1 MNVAIG
7 ARVGN
12 YEIVGLLGVGGMG
25 EVYRARDHRLARDVA
40 IKILAPSIAA
50 DHDAVLRFEREARS
64 LAALNHPNI
73 AAIYD
78 VLESGGRGALVLEL
92 IEGGTL
98 ADQVAR
104 KALSIADATN
114 YARQIADALDTAHEA
129 GIVHRDLKPS
139 NIAITSDGRV
149 KVLDFG
155 LAKAIAAA
163 ASQRLDAGPAT
174 TLHNTSHGV
183 ILGTA
188 AYMSPEQARGKPI
201 DKRTDIWA
209 FGCILYEMLTAQR
222 AFDGETSSDVIAAI
236 IEREPRWASLPT
248 GVSRPLRRVIAR
260 CLDKDARRRAR
271 DIADVLAELDADE
284 TAPPAPSRR
293 PSVAIA
299 ALSVAAIAA
308 LGVGATA
315 VLWRPAAESPNQPIE
330 FSFAPP
336 EGYSMATQPGGPSPS
351 PDGRE
356 IAFVARDDRQV
367 ASVWIRPIDSSTS
380 RRLEGTEG
388 VTPGGVGWS
397 PDSREL
403 AFFVSGSWKRINID
417 GGPAVTIALN
427 GSANLGI
434 SWGPADTLLVAPAN
448 RTALTRVAGGGGAFQ
463 PVTTLD
469 AETENSHRW
478 PQWLPDGRHFL
489 FTARSDSPE
498 RLGIKLGSIES
509 TDVKPLVHTASQGV
523 FTEPGLLLF
532 MTPDN
537 VLMAQRLDP
546 STWTLTGTARPIAGA
561 VRYNGG
567 SFFGSFGASL
577 DGRVLAY
584 MPAARGASTLEWF
597 DRSGKS
603 LGRVGPEGPYVG
615 LRLSPNGGTVAVEI
629 ADARYG
635 TRDIWSVDA
644 ATQALTRLT
653 SNAATD
659 WRPVFSPDGSSIVFA
674 SDRAGRST
682 LFRTSVGGASGEVPL
697 YRSDV
702 DGVFPADWSRDGTR
716 LLVLVDGAP
725 GRPQQL
731 LMVAA
736 DGSSATTLIEPRVGG
751 VQAPRFSPEGDRV
764 AFASSETGR
773 SEIYVVSIKDRQRV
787 RVSADGGTNPT
798 WGRDGREVFFQS
810 PRNEIMRAQL
820 GGPEMATAAKPEVL
834 FRPCATV
841 QRSFT
846 AGPAEQTYDV
856 ADDGT
861 RFLIKCDALDV
872 AAPGVTVV
880 VNWQGRLR

>member
-1 MNVAIG
+1 MNLAIG
-7 ARVGN
+7 ARLGN
-12 YEIVGLLGVGGMG
+12 YEILGLLGVGGMG
-25 EVYRARDHRLARDVA
+25 QVYRARDQRLARDVA
-40 IKILAPSIAA
+40 IKILAPNIAA
-50 DHDAVLRFEREARS
+50 DRDAVLRFEREARA
-64 LAALNHPNI
+64 LAALNHPHI

-78 VLESGGRGALVLEL
+78 VIESGGQAALILEL
-92 IEGGTL
+92 IEGETL
-98 ADQVAR
+98 ADRIAR
-104 KALSIADATN
+104 KALSITDAIH
-114 YARQIADALDTAHEA
+114 YARQIADALDAAHEA
-129 GIVHRDLKPS
+129 GIVHRDLKPG
-139 NIAITSDGRV
+139 NITITDDGRV

-163 ASQRLDAGPAT
+163 ASQSLDVDPAT
-174 TLHNTSHGV
+174 TVHRTSQGV

-209 FGCILYEMLTAQR
+209 FGCILYEMLAAQR
-222 AFDGETSSDVIAAI
+222 AFDGETTSDVIAAI
-236 IEREPRWASLPT
+236 IEREPRWAALPA
-248 GVSRPLRRVIAR
+248 GVPRPLRRVLAR
-260 CLDKDARRRAR
+260 CLEKDPRRRAR
-271 DIADVLAELDADE
+271 DIADVRAEMDEEE
-284 TAPPAPSRR
+284 TAPARASR
-293 PSVAIA
+293 PSSIAIA
-299 ALSVAAIAA
+299 ALSVAAIAVLL
-308 LGVGATA
+308 LGTTA
-315 VLWRPAAESPNQPIE
+315 VLWRPAAESPNRPIE

-336 EGYSMATQPGGPSPS
+336 EGHSLVMQTGGGPTPS
-351 PDGRE
+351 PDGRH
-356 IAFVARDDRQV
+356 IAFVAQDDRQV
-367 ASVWIRPIDSSTS
+367 ASIWIRPIDSSMS

-388 VTPGGVGWS
+388 VMLAMGWS

-403 AFFVSGSWKRINID
+403 AFFVGGAWKRINID

-427 GSANLGI
+427 GSNNLGV
-434 SWGPADTLLVAPAN
+434 SWGPADMLLVAPAN
-448 RTALTRVAGGGGAFQ
+448 RTALARVAAGGGPFQ

-498 RLGIKLGSIES
+498 RLGIKLGSLES

-546 STWTLTGTARPIAGA
+546 ATWTLTGAPQPVAGA

-567 SFFGSFGASL
+567 SFYGSFGASL

-584 MPAARGASTLEWF
+584 LPAARGASTLEWF

-603 LGRVGPEGPYVG
+603 LGRVAPEGRYGG
-615 LRLSPNGGTVAVEI
+615 LRVSPNGRTVAVEI
-629 ADARYG
+629 ADDRYG
-635 TRDIWSVDA
+635 TRDIWIVDT

-682 LFRTSVGGASGEVPL
+682 LFRASIGGAGEATVL

-716 LLVLVDGAP
+716 LLVLVDAAP

-731 LMVAA
+731 LVVAA

-764 AFASSETGR
+764 AFASGETGR
-773 SEIYVVSIKDRQRV
+773 SEIYVISTKDRQRV
-787 RVSADGGTNPT
+787 RVSADGGTNPM

-810 PRNEIMRAQL
+810 PLNEIMRAQL
-820 GGPEMATAAKPEVL
+820 GGPEMAGAAKPEVL
-834 FRPCATV
+834 FRPCAAV
-841 QRSFT
+841 QRTFT
-846 AGPAEQTYDV
+846 AGPDAQTYDV
-856 ADDGT
+856 SADGT
-861 RFLIKCDALDV
+861 RFLAKCDAPNTIP
-872 AAPGVTVV
+872 AGVTVV
-880 VNWQGRLR
+880 VNWQSRLR